1 MRSNNTNSEK
11 LKSKELKKNNENNE
25 IKSNK
30 SNKSLEMK
38 VSFLSSFFGINN
50 KNFLYVKTKIY
61 FMIMIDFF
69 K

>member
-1 MRSNNTNSEK
+1 MRSNSTNPEK
-11 LKSKELKKNNENNE
+11 LKSMELKKNSENNE

-50 KNFLYVKTKIY
+50 KNFFY
-61 FMIMIDFF
+61 M
-69 K
+69 